1 MLKLLGEGKCN
12 CNAIVFG
19 NKYITSNMYITFSNN
34 FFKDGDEEDIEYEDE
49 TEKRRRMRQ
58 KISALSLYVYKKQQ
72 RVCFSLP
79 SLKVGLSISPKNVL
93 FASLKVL

>member
-1 MLKLLGEGKCN
+1 MLKSLGEGKLI
-12 CNAIVFG
+12 ATQIAFG
-19 NKYITSNMYITFSNN
+19 NKYITSNMYIIFSNN
-34 FFKDGDEEDIEYEDE
+34 FFKDGNGEDIEYEDE